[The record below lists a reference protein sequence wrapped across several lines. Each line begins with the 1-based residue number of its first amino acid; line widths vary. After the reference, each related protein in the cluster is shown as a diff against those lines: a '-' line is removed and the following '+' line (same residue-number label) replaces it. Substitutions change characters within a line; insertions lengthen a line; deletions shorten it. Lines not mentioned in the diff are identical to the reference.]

1 MSVTPRPSKSILT
14 KFKFYKTNSP
24 SSISSKP
31 IGWFYTQASKK
42 NIKDIV
48 KIKENFLNLSAQKV
62 EKVYKILNNSKKN
75 KPKLNIT
82 AKIFFRKQVIILMSS
97 LNRFIAKSN
106 QYVTNINRLLKMSN
120 LVSWLI
126 LYVLITKKWLSLL
139 TK

>member
-1 MSVTPRPSKSILT
+1 MSVTPRPSKSILI
-14 KFKFYKTNSP
+14 KFKFYKTNSL